1 MAINKKKVGVI
12 VGGIAVVAIAGGIIA
27 AIAVNSNGADSAE
40 AAAGTTEP
48 SAAATSEAL
57 QFDLTS
63 KNVDGRPTI
72 EPVPEAV
79 AALKTSGF
87 TPVNPGELTVVGS
100 AYIPPLSFLA
110 EDDNATRLGSEADF
124 GQLIA
129 DGLGL
134 KLKNEIAA
142 WADWPLGVQ
151 SGKYDLIT
159 SNVTV
164 TEERKDLFDFASYR
178 NDELGFYV
186 RSDSEIDSIS
196 EAKDVA
202 GLSIIVGSGT
212 NQEKILLAWDEEN
225 IAAGLEAVDFQYY
238 EDDAAGTLALQ
249 SGRVDATFGPNATAA
264 YKAAVDGKTKLVG
277 LVNGGYPA
285 NAQIAAGTAKGNGLI
300 EAVGIVLNH
309 AIENGQYDEILK
321 RWGLESEA
329 IDTSEINPA
338 GLPRD

>member
-1 MAINKKKVGVI
+1 MALNKKKVGVI
-12 VGGIAVVAIAGGIIA
+12 VGGVAVVAIVGGLIAAVAVNGAGG
-27 AIAVNSNGADSAE
+27 GSAE
-40 AAAGTTEP
+40 AAPAP
-48 SAAATSEAL
+48 SPTSTAL
-57 QFDLTS
+57 EFDLTS
-63 KNVDGRPTI
+63 KNVDGRPRI
-72 EPVPEAV
+72 DPVPEAV
-79 AALKTSGF
+79 AALKASGF
-87 TPVNPGELTVVGS
+87 EPVTPGSLTVVGS
-100 AYIPPLSFLA
+100 AYIPPLGFLA
-110 EDDNATRLGSEADF
+110 EDDNATLLGSEPDF

-134 KLKNEIAA
+134 KLKSEVAA
-142 WADWPLGVQ
+142 WADWPLGIQ

-159 SNVTV
+159 ANVTV

-186 RSDSEIDSIS
+186 RSDSEITSIT
-196 EAKDVA
+196 EAADVA

-212 NQEKILLAWDEEN
+212 NQEKILLAWNDEN
-225 IAAGLEAVDFQYY
+225 VAAGLDPVDFQYF

-300 EAVGIVLNH
+300 EAVEIVLNY
-309 AIENGQYDEILK
+309 AIENGQYEQILE
-321 RWGLESEA
+321 RRGLSSEG
-329 IDTSEINPA
+329 IEKSEVNPA
-338 GLPRD
+338 GLPRS

>member
-1 MAINKKKVGVI
+1 MAVNKKKVGVI
-12 VGGIAVVAIAGGIIA
+12 VGGVAVVAIVGGIIA
-27 AIAVNSNGADSAE
+27 AVAVNNIGSAAE
-40 AAAGTTEP
+40 AAPAP
-48 SAAATSEAL
+48 AATSDAIR
-57 QFDLTS
+57 FDLTS
-63 KNVDGRPTI
+63 ANVDGRPQI
-72 EPVPEAV
+72 DPVPEAV
-79 AALKTSGF
+79 AALEASGF

-110 EDDNATRLGSEADF
+110 EDDNATLLGSEPDF
-124 GQLIA
+124 AQLIA

-134 KLKNEIAA
+134 KLKNEVAQ
-142 WADWPLGVQ
+142 WADWPLGIQ

-186 RSDSEIDSIS
+186 RSDSTIDSIT

-225 IAAGLEAVDFQYY
+225 QAAGLDPVDFQYY
-238 EDDAAGTLALQ
+238 DDDAAGTLALQ
-249 SGRVDATFGPNATAA
+249 SGRVDATFGPNATSA
-264 YKAAVDGKTKLVG
+264 YKAAVDGKTRLVG
-277 LVNGGYPA
+277 LVNGGFPEH
-285 NAQIAAGTAKGNGLI
+285 AQIAAGTAKGNGLI
-300 EAVGIVLNH
+300 EAVDIVLNY

-329 IDTSEINPA
+329 IEKSEVNPA
-338 GLPRD
+338 GLPRG

>member
-1 MAINKKKVGVI
+1 MAANKKKVGVI
-12 VGGIAVVAIAGGIIA
+12 VGGVAVVAIVGGIIA
-27 AIAVNSNGADSAE
+27 AVAVNGAGGGSAE
-40 AAAGTTEP
+40 AAPAPTPTSTEL
-48 SAAATSEAL
+48 E
-57 QFDLTS
+57 FDLTS
-63 KNVDGRPTI
+63 KNVDGRPRI
-72 EPVPEAV
+72 DPVPEAV
-79 AALKTSGF
+79 AALKASGF
-87 TPVNPGELTVVGS
+87 EPVTAGSLTVVGS
-100 AYIPPLSFLA
+100 AYIPPLGFLA
-110 EDDNATRLGSEADF
+110 EDDNATLLGSEPDF

-134 KLKNEIAA
+134 KLKSEVAA
-142 WADWPLGVQ
+142 WADWPLGIQ

-186 RSDSEIDSIS
+186 RSDSDITSIKDA
-196 EAKDVA
+196 EDVA

-225 IAAGLEAVDFQYY
+225 KAAGLDPVDFQYFD
-238 EDDAAGTLALQ
+238 DDAAGTLALQ

-300 EAVGIVLNH
+300 EAVNIVLNY

-321 RWGLESEA
+321 RWGLESEG
-329 IDTSEINPA
+329 IEKSEVNPA
-338 GLPRD
+338 GLPRG

>member
-12 VGGIAVVAIAGGIIA
+12 VGGIAVVAIAGGIVA
-27 AIAVNSNGADSAE
+27 AVAVNANGANSAE
-40 AAAGTTEP
+40 AAPASSP
-48 SAAATSEAL
+48 APTSEAIK
-57 QFDLTS
+57 FDLTS
-63 KNVDGRPTI
+63 KNVDGRPSI
-72 EPVPEAV
+72 DPVPEAV
-79 AALKTSGF
+79 AALKASGF
-87 TPVNPGELTVVGS
+87 EPVTAGSLTVVGS

-110 EDDNATRLGSEADF
+110 EDDNTTRLGSEADF
-124 GQLIA
+124 AQLIA
-129 DGLGL
+129 NGLGL
-134 KLKNEIAA
+134 ELKTEIAA
-142 WADWPLGVQ
+142 WADWPLGIQ

-186 RSDSEIDSIS
+186 RSDDKIDSIK

-225 IAAGLEAVDFQYY
+225 QAAGLKPVDFQYF

-300 EAVGIVLNH
+300 EAVGIVLNY

-321 RWGLESEA
+321 RWGLQSEA
-329 IDTSEINPA
+329 IDVSEVNPA
-338 GLPRD
+338 GLPRS